1 MIGIIKVGDLNYFY
15 AVPLPKGFEIDKNVG
30 NYYDFIK
37 GDFKDPTNIKIDLFT
52 KKCTADPQVF
62 AVDHIVPLK
71 MKSYFQLSNALLYAN
86 KLYDKRTDKL
96 ITRH

>member
-1 MIGIIKVGDLNYFY
+1 MIRAGSSRSFY

-37 GDFKDPTNIKIDLFT
+37 GDFKDPTNIKVDLFT
-52 KKCTADPQVF
+52 KRCTADPQVF
-62 AVDHIVPLK
+62 ATDHIVPLK

-86 KLYDKRTDKL
+86 KRYDKRRDKL
-96 ITRH
+96 VNKNQ